1 MATEIGDAIR
11 SMVAEKNIS
20 EELVISTIED
30 ILKAAYKRKFGTDE
44 NAVIEFSD
52 DYQSVEL
59 FSRRKIVDD
68 DEWYNEITEIPSAMR

>member
-30 ILKAAYKRKFGTDE
+30 ILRAAYKRKFGTDE
-44 NAVIEFSD
+44 NASLS
-52 DYQSVEL
+52 SV
-59 FSRRKIVDD
+59 KI
-68 DEWYNEITEIPSAMR
+68 IPMLNSQADARLSMMTNGIMR